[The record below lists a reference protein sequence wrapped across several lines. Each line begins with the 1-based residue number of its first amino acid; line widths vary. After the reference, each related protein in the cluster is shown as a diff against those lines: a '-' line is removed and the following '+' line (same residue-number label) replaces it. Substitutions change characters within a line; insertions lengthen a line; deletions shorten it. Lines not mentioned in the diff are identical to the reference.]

1 MYENDVADGV
11 ITEDIYNTN
20 SEAKKLKDKEI
31 RRQIKKKIRIERK
44 KNKMAER
51 RLCKDNRNEHRR
63 ECKKIRERHR
73 KEKDEINGAVGELKW
88 YNLFTRWFAIGI
100 ILILFSL
107 CITFIQTT
115 ICATDKT
122 GFKILN
128 GFLQIIIG
136 LLSSVGIAL
145 LVGSVFDFSKNS
157 EAFTSFVSN
166 IIKKIIVTK
175 EFLCEIKSE
184 EKRKV
189 LEMLISPTDSQIE
202 QCSSINLYY
211 KKSIDDFF
219 DLYKQ
224 PFKTNLTINMFAKIE
239 DEIVVCEGNI
249 TSRRYKTNGEF
260 QPVITGFEKGTSE
273 MNNEYVLLPN
283 GKKHTLSAD
292 EEPYMNNDS
301 EGKGDGKKFIS
312 KIPDEMNKYPYITV
326 GKDIKEFGTKDLIL
340 FNWSSLTP
348 CDGVSFELNCAENLT
363 IETYKIFD
371 DHNLYEVDINKQRNN
386 IRIVSNSWLSK
397 YTGFTLLIKRN

>member
-128 GFLQIIIG
+128 GFLQIII
-136 LLSSVGIAL
+136 
-145 LVGSVFDFSKNS
+145 
-157 EAFTSFVSN
+157 
-166 IIKKIIVTK
+166 
-175 EFLCEIKSE
+175 
-184 EKRKV
+184 
-189 LEMLISPTDSQIE
+189 
-202 QCSSINLYY
+202 
-211 KKSIDDFF
+211 
-219 DLYKQ
+219 
-224 PFKTNLTINMFAKIE
+224 
-239 DEIVVCEGNI
+239 
-249 TSRRYKTNGEF
+249 
-260 QPVITGFEKGTSE
+260 
-273 MNNEYVLLPN
+273 
-283 GKKHTLSAD
+283 
-292 EEPYMNNDS
+292 
-301 EGKGDGKKFIS
+301 
-312 KIPDEMNKYPYITV
+312 
-326 GKDIKEFGTKDLIL
+326 
-340 FNWSSLTP
+340 
-348 CDGVSFELNCAENLT
+348 
-363 IETYKIFD
+363 
-371 DHNLYEVDINKQRNN
+371 
-386 IRIVSNSWLSK
+386 
-397 YTGFTLLIKRN
+397 